1 MGLDLLNTSSLH
13 RPVSPAVFLRR
24 VMLFEGM
31 LAFVQFIH
39 LVLFANAAFGDFI
52 AWMAVH
58 AIALSS
64 IALLRL
70 SARDCTD
77 FFLCAWKPLATIMI
91 FTLAFKLANRIPI
104 AQVWLA
110 EGLYATRH
118 SEELLGRGGWTSA
131 INVFFYPSA
140 ILLAFCTL
148 PRRVYAL
155 LMSGVL
161 IMCAVDFIFIG
172 TRNAPMFVLM
182 LHVLAMPFRL
192 GRRNILK
199 AGLAVV
205 LVTAIFNYST
215 VHRTQDSALG
225 TFDWLTLFESTISTQ
240 VLTLNRATVEPI
252 YESVPA
258 LMPAIFLSHY
268 VSHPVAELNYFAGR
282 SDQIALGGLY
292 GIKDQFCAVGVCNR
306 EESQYAMEAVNDR
319 SGVYQTMWAGL
330 LRDFGWLGAAGL
342 FLLCLVA
349 VYGVQRMAPRRLGVG
364 VILVAQLIALSSI
377 ENYLFNGLGLVQI
390 LCIFVVYQMTKRDV
404 HIGFSLNKWNGFIGQ

>member
-1 MGLDLLNTSSLH
+1 MLEGSLAAIQVFHLLFFS
-13 RPVSPAVFLRR
+13 
-24 VMLFEGM
+24 
-31 LAFVQFIH
+31 
-39 LVLFANAAFGDFI
+39 NAAFGDFI
-52 AWMAVH
+52 TWMIVH

-64 IALLRL
+64 IALLRV

-77 FFLCAWKPLATIMI
+77 FVSFAWRPLAIIMI
-91 FTLAFKLANRIPI
+91 VSLVFKLTNRLPV
-104 AQVWLA
+104 AQVWLS

-131 INVFFYPSA
+131 INVLFYPSA

-182 LHVLAMPFRL
+182 LHMLALPLRL
-192 GRRNILK
+192 RRRNILK

-225 TFDWLTLFESTISTQ
+225 TFDWLTLFENTISTQ
-240 VLTLNRATVEPI
+240 VLTLNRTAVEPI
-252 YESVPA
+252 YEAAPA

-268 VSHPVAELNYFAGR
+268 VSHPVAELNYFVAR
-282 SDQIALGGLY
+282 SDQIALGGFY
-292 GIKDQFCAVGVCNR
+292 GIKDQFCAVGLCNR
-306 EESQYAMEAVNDR
+306 ENSQHDMETVNSR
-319 SGVYQTMWAGL
+319 SGVYQTMWASL
-330 LRDFGWLGAAGL
+330 VMDFGWLGAAGV
-342 FLLCLVA
+342 FSFCLA
-349 VYGVQRMAPRRLGVG
+349 GLYGMQRMRRRRLGLEV
-364 VILVAQLIALSSI
+364 VLAAQIIALGPI

-390 LCIFVVYQMTKRDV
+390 LCVFIVYQIVRRDIN
-404 HIGFSLNKWNGFIGQ
+404 IGFSLKRRDYLISQ